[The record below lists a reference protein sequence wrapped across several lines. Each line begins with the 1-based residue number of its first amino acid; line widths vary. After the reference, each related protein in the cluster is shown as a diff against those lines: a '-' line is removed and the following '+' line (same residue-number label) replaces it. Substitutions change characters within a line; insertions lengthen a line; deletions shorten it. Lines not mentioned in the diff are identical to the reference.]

1 MSNGPLSCQSLET
14 KFKELVESLSDE
26 APLGRRLRRSL
37 SWLERAQSEAY
48 EDDID
53 AGCIFLWVAFNAA
66 YAVPDRER
74 KEWEQFNGYFRQ
86 LVPLDPQRIHDTLRE
101 DLLDPILELMKNV
114 YVFRGFWDCLDEQEF
129 DWVNWRNRGRFEREL
144 CEVQSRLEHGNQ
156 STSMQSALRTVGA
169 ASSADMIDVL
179 VKLFDR
185 LYVLRNQL
193 MHGCATRSGTLNRR
207 QVEQG
212 ERVLRFLIPL
222 FLDIM
227 MDNPGED
234 WGELSYPVR
243 GDIRE
248 DRHR

>member
-1 MSNGPLSCQSLET
+1 MAINP
-14 KFKELVESLSDE
+14 
-26 APLGRRLRRSL
+26 A
-37 SWLERAQSEAY
+37 
-48 EDDID
+48 
-53 AGCIFLWVAFNAA
+53 
-66 YAVPDRER
+66 
-74 KEWEQFNGYFRQ
+74 
-86 LVPLDPQRIHDTLRE
+86 
-101 DLLDPILELMKNV
+101 
-114 YVFRGFWDCLDEQEF
+114 
-129 DWVNWRNRGRFEREL
+129 
-144 CEVQSRLEHGNQ
+144 
-156 STSMQSALRTVGA
+156 SMQSALRTVGA